1 MTVTIDQAQAEL
13 SYDTI
18 TGILTRLRNGKAISS
33 TNNTI
38 QVAGKFEQQKNLVYL
53 LHYKV
58 WPDRRLF
65 YINGDHSDHRVENIG
80 CVGIIERILN
90 H

>member
-1 MTVTIDQAQAEL
+1 MVTFEQAQAEL
-13 SYDTI
+13 SYDPT

-38 QVAGKFEQQKNLVYL
+38 RVAGKYEQQKNMAYL
-53 LHYKV
+53 LHYKA
-58 WPDRRLF
+58 WPECKLF
-65 YINGDHSDHRVENIG
+65 YINGDHSDHRIDNIG
-80 CVGIIERILN
+80 RIGRILN